1 MHITFVQVEIKYN
14 ILIQLDI
21 YFVKINFL
29 INFNFN
35 KLSLYYYI

>member
-29 INFNFN
+29 TNFNFN